1 MTEQEAQI
9 LDQHLDKTL
18 KYLQL
23 SLTIRK
29 AEAQNH
35 RIELKYAQFFNRLK
49 DGIKYAQAAW
59 EEDERCEYLQM
70 AIECVEARIREEKSM
85 GAARWTPKV
94 VSQ

>member
-23 SLTIRK
+23 SLAIRK

-35 RIELKYAQFFNRLK
+35 RIASEFSSFFDRLK
-49 DGIKYAQAAW
+49 DAIKYNQAAW
-59 EEDERCEYLQM
+59 EEDERCEYLQE
-70 AIECVEARIREEKSM
+70 AIQCVEARIREEKSM
-85 GAARWTPKV
+85 GAARWTPKAV
-94 VSQ
+94 PQ